1 MPLSRRFG
9 PIFENRRSLNRLGNN
24 TTGKNVTDDGKAP
37 MTIDRNIPSAIE
49 AFGTRTLLKAL
60 CILAIFG
67 ILAQATLMAA
77 QPLSREQDIGQLRLG
92 QRVKVDDGT
101 CPAGQIKEVS
111 GTKMT
116 STGVVPA
123 RKCIP
128 RVGPKQK

>member
-1 MPLSRRFG
+1 
-9 PIFENRRSLNRLGNN
+9 
-24 TTGKNVTDDGKAP
+24 
-37 MTIDRNIPSAIE
+37 MTIDRTAPSAIE
-49 AFGTRTLLKAL
+49 VFGARALLMAF
-60 CILAIFG
+60 CVLATFAVFSQ
-67 ILAQATLMAA
+67 LPAMAA
-77 QPLSREQDIGQLRLG
+77 QPLSREPDAGQLRLG

-123 RKCIP
+123 RKCVP

>member
-1 MPLSRRFG
+1 VIALRIAIVSIDLAR
-9 PIFENRRSLNRLGNN
+9 NRSGE
-24 TTGKNVTDDGKAP
+24 NVTDNGKAP
-37 MTIDRNIPSAIE
+37 MTIDRNTLSAIE
-49 AFGTRTLLKAL
+49 VFGTRTLLKAF
-60 CILAIFG
+60 CVLAAFG
-67 ILAQATLMAA
+67 IFIQSSAMAA
-77 QPLSREQDIGQLRLG
+77 QPLSSEPAAGQLRLG

-123 RKCIP
+123 RKCVP

>member
-1 MPLSRRFG
+1 
-9 PIFENRRSLNRLGNN
+9 
-24 TTGKNVTDDGKAP
+24 
-37 MTIDRNIPSAIE
+37 MTIDRNVPSAIE
-49 AFGTRTLLKAL
+49 AFGTRASLKAVCFL
-60 CILAIFG
+60 IAFG
-67 ILAQATLMAA
+67 WLAQTTAMAA

-116 STGVVPA
+116 SAGVIPA

-128 RVGPKQK
+128 RLGPKAK